1 MTSFPDLS
9 RFARR
14 SLAAA
19 LFASATATAIS
30 TCASAADMPE
40 TILRGGT
47 YSEPSPDYMRWDG
60 VSLGATFGWTNIT
73 VDYSSAFAAGTTTK
87 DQTNSAQFGG
97 FLGYNWQWE
106 TLVLGVEGAYNRPA
120 SLDSS
125 GTDAGQSA
133 TYKLIDY
140 GTVRARAGYAY
151 GHFLPYAFLGAAVGR
166 INYVTPT
173 TSKNNAFAPGFEAG
187 LGVDVALMPNV
198 FLRAE
203 YEYVLFGPIG
213 DIRSGISTAR
223 AGVGIRF

>member
-1 MTSFPDLS
+1 MKSALACDGASMTSFPDPA

-19 LFASATATAIS
+19 LFATAMS

-60 VSLGATFGWTNIT
+60 VSLGATFGWLYIT

-151 GHFLPYAFLGAAVGR
+151 GPILPYAFLG
-166 INYVTPT
+166 
-173 TSKNNAFAPGFEAG
+173 FEVG